1 LRFRGEF
8 SNQDSALFPNQ
19 FVNARLLVET
29 LKEKVLIPN
38 ASIQRN
44 GTQAFAYV
52 VHQNKVSLQNIT
64 ELSTDGVV
72 TAVEGL
78 EAGEFVALSSFDKL
92 QDGTKVTIEQST
104 NEGRDNPGTKL

>member
-1 LRFRGEF
+1 
-8 SNQDSALFPNQ
+8 
-19 FVNARLLVET
+19 LLVET

-52 VHQNKVSLQNIT
+52 VHHNKVSLQNIT